1 MLSLCSEVT
10 HAFHILYF
18 NTCKTLFLCFVH
30 LFRVQS
36 KSRKWRCQST
46 IRKVGTSYK
55 YRYKY
60 CIIKALLTIRELHTV
75 CPWSEFQN
83 QLSFSH
89 YQFRARKPCH
99 SPYFTIA
106 LLLRFS
112 VLLSWFQPIFV
123 LFVAISAIP
132 MSLFQGHVLVR
143 ILPEQ
148 GPIQTTSS
156 PPSFLRG
163 DFHARSRFAR
173 STIPE
178 KKWGTTRS
186 LGPIIIWIINN
197 KTNMLTCSYINSM
210 FSFEHCIICFFLQR
224 SHVLIYLGTLFIS
237 KIYEA

>member
-1 MLSLCSEVT
+1 MLSFCTQVT
-10 HAFHILYF
+10 HLFHIMQSGSRKIF
-18 NTCKTLFLCFVH
+18 FLCFVQ
-30 LFRVQS
+30 LFRLQS
-36 KSRKWRCQST
+36 QSRKWRCQST

-123 LFVAISAIP
+123 LFVAISAILCHCLKV
-132 MSLFQGHVLVR
+132 MSLSEFYQNR
-143 ILPEQ
+143 AP
-148 GPIQTTSS
+148 
-156 PPSFLRG
+156 FRLRVVPHFFSG
-163 DFHARSRFAR
+163 VIF
-173 STIPE
+173 
-178 KKWGTTRS
+178 TRLAFCS
-186 LGPIIIWIINN
+186 LYYP
-197 KTNMLTCSYINSM
+197 
-210 FSFEHCIICFFLQR
+210 
-224 SHVLIYLGTLFIS
+224 
-237 KIYEA
+237 